1 MLETSLVAPA
11 AGSRGDRIVDWFKSR
26 ERPLLVAGAIA
37 QVVVLVGMIALRSVP
52 FFGGKTVLLKV
63 QPVDP
68 RDMFRG
74 DYVTLSYDFS
84 VVPAKGIPGH
94 PLGQNSA
101 DSAGLQGKTVYLALV
116 ADPDGIHYHG
126 GGFSLTPPASGLYLR
141 GTLTGWNRALFGI
154 ENYCVQEGT
163 GHKYEDAM
171 RSHHLW
177 AEVTVAADGEAA
189 VNGLRIE

>member
-11 AGSRGDRIVDWFKSR
+11 ARSRGDEIVNWFKSR

-84 VVPAKGIPGH
+84 VVPPKGIPGH
-94 PLGQNSA
+94 PLGNNGA
-101 DSAGLQGKTVYLALV
+101 DSASLQGKTVYLALV

-126 GGFSLTPPASGLYLR
+126 GGYSLTPPTSGLYLR
-141 GTLTGWNRALFGI
+141 GTLTGWNRAFFGI
-154 ENYCVQEGT
+154 ENYYVQEGT

-189 VNGLRIE
+189 VKGLRIE